1 MSSDNFNDNYTWWN
15 STAATDNIIF
25 SGTFDLTG
33 AVDITGAVATTTF
46 SNWHTIK
53 TPPDKNW
60 MPYEYVEYEP
70 IWHKKFASYKLQM
83 GKMWD

>member
-15 STAATDNIIF
+15 TTASTDNIIF
-25 SGTFDLTG
+25 SGTFDL
-33 AVDITGAVATTTF
+33 TGAVATTTF

-60 MPYEYVEYEP
+60 MPYEYFEYDP
-70 IWHKKFASYKLQM
+70 IFHKKYARYKIQM
-83 GKMWD
+83 ENMWKDKKA